1 MIKKIVSHIKILSLL
16 DLLIMILANP
26 IFVLFYVSIISGP
39 HHEYQSKRKWSIWK
53 RNQIVKKNEE
63 TASKYSSKKYPIGK
77 KLVLTSLIGKVELGK
92 EPKKNFSVLEFLL
105 SIPFLLWANCGHNY
119 LLINIPMSENPVS
132 ILHWGFTVK
141 LLKEENKSNTPP
153 FTF

>member
-1 MIKKIVSHIKILSLL
+1 MVSHIKVLSLL

-26 IFVLFYVSIISGP
+26 IFVLFYVSIIAGP

-63 TASKYSSKKYPIGK
+63 TTSKSSSKKYSIGK
-77 KLVLTSLIGKVELGK
+77 KLVLTALIGNVKLGK
-92 EPKKNFSVLEFLL
+92 NPKKNFSVLEFLL
-105 SIPFLLWANCGHNY
+105 SIPFLWWASCGHNY
-119 LLINIPMSENPVS
+119 LLINILMSENPVS
-132 ILHWGFTVK
+132 IPCWGFTVK
-141 LLKEENKSNTPP
+141 MLKEEKKCNTPP